1 MEKYYKTRTSVLEVS
16 MGSTVLSN
24 NSSLNK
30 VYDNTMMMM
39 KPLVCNKPLPFLKIV
54 TQTHL

>member
-1 MEKYYKTRTSVLEVS
+1 MEKYYKTWTSVLEVS

-30 VYDNTMMMM
+30 VYDNTMMM
-39 KPLVCNKPLPFLKIV
+39 KPLVSNKPLPFLKIV